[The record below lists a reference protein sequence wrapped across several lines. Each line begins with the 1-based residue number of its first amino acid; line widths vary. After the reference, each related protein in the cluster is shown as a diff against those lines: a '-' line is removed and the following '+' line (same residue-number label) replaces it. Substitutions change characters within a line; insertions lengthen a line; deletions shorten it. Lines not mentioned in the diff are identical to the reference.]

1 MVKGRDIKALTVAA
15 HGSLTGYNFS
25 KIGLLML
32 PCGVVVAVLGF
43 VSTCLRS
50 KAEMCTCTPT
60 NGSTYSGAC
69 AQSFAFEAWGVTKLT
84 LCMHWLK
91 GWQTCRRW
99 LGKMKPTWDMTC
111 SQVPHRPQD
120 RFARKE
126 TNIDQHHRKPHPVLM
141 VVRALATPLRSS
153 QGSPGQE
160 LLGSGDAPRCRTV
173 AARILE
179 RGCCDPNSDRVAP

>member
-1 MVKGRDIKALTVAA
+1 MHLHPHQWI
-15 HGSLTGYNFS
+15 H
-25 KIGLLML
+25 LLW
-32 PCGVVVAVLGF
+32 C
-43 VSTCLRS
+43 
-50 KAEMCTCTPT
+50 MCTVVRVRGL
-60 NGSTYSGAC
+60 GSHEVDSVYALAEGIANMPEM
-69 AQSFAFEAWGVTKLT
+69 AGEDEAY
-84 LCMHWLK
+84 
-91 GWQTCRRW
+91 
-99 LGKMKPTWDMTC
+99 LGHDMF
-111 SQVPHRPQD
+111 QVPHRPQD